1 MYIGLRLGNFV
12 MILAVYIAS
21 IPSIKYF
28 RISNLLF
35 CYLLHQSHKNEKMQI
50 SQKLLHMKYKSKMN
64 EYICFSM
71 KISLFDQYHIIKQ
84 MHAKEMKF
92 FRR

>member
-1 MYIGLRLGNFV
+1 
-12 MILAVYIAS
+12 
-21 IPSIKYF
+21 
-28 RISNLLF
+28 
-35 CYLLHQSHKNEKMQI
+35 
-50 SQKLLHMKYKSKMN
+50 MKYKSKMN

-92 FRR
+92 FRRYIYEDAKSKKFLAPKIFHYKIVNHRLGRTISPDQGYVGGCTTTKFIP